1 MQIQGLKNVKVC
13 LSPKNRFALSNV
25 GERALV
31 SHMKGKKHIQDIQ
44 NNVQDSSQPK
54 VNRVLIKLQF
64 LMSKVSVAWLTFR
77 VSRQRQWMILYII
90 RKMLQMR
97 KSFRLWRI
105 FSLNFI
111 EVLWKFAKIVS
122 EHVPRQ
128 WNSQEF
134 YIQ

>member
-64 LMSKVSVAWLTFR
+64 LMSKVSVA
-77 VSRQRQWMILYII
+77 
-90 RKMLQMR
+90 
-97 KSFRLWRI
+97 
-105 FSLNFI
+105 
-111 EVLWKFAKIVS
+111 
-122 EHVPRQ
+122 
-128 WNSQEF
+128 
-134 YIQ
+134 